1 MNEEHKT
8 KKRPTEKQAEMNK
21 DVENNED
28 ANMMII
34 KPNYEDNK
42 GSFTTENN
50 GDKTNDYKNEG
61 SVNEENIKILKHNE
75 YENGK
80 MCIGQEV
87 RYLVKVKDKLIINDV
102 HLRF

>member
-1 MNEEHKT
+1 MKTQGSYREGKENEKSSNLNEEHKT

-50 GDKTNDYKNEG
+50 GDKLMTTRMRVQLMK
-61 SVNEENIKILKHNE
+61 KI
-75 YENGK
+75 
-80 MCIGQEV
+80 
-87 RYLVKVKDKLIINDV
+87 VKY
-102 HLRF
+102 